1 MYLLMCIIMMIM
13 IDGQLDLIT
22 LYVLVVSVFKA
33 AVGISK
39 LRS

>member
-1 MYLLMCIIMMIM
+1 MCIIMMIM

-22 LYVLVVSVFKA
+22 LCVLVVNVVKA
-33 AVGISK
+33 EVGISK

>member
-1 MYLLMCIIMMIM
+1 MCIIMMIM

-33 AVGISK
+33 VVGISK

>member
-1 MYLLMCIIMMIM
+1 MCIIMMIM

-22 LYVLVVSVFKA
+22 LCVLVVSVFNA
-33 AVGISK
+33 EVGISK

>member
-1 MYLLMCIIMMIM
+1 MYLLMYIIMMIM

-33 AVGISK
+33 EVGISK